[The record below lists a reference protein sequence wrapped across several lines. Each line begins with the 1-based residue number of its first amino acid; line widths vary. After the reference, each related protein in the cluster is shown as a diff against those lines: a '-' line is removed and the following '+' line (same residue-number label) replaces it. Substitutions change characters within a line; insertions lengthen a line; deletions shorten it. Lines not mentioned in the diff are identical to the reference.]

1 MYGLGLDLKSVV
13 GAAVASVTGT
23 AKTSSGEA
31 VPTPMELYDEAAP
44 RVVTMLKQ
52 YDAAKPLIDFSTKNW
67 WVLVIGLAVIAV
79 GGSYVGN
86 VIYHRVHRRK

>member
-13 GAAVASVTGT
+13 GAAVASVTGE
-23 AKTSSGEA
+23 AKTETGEA
-31 VPTPMELYDEAAP
+31 VPSPMTLYNEAAP

-52 YDAAKPLIDFSTKNW
+52 YDAAKPGIDWVTANW
-67 WVLVIGLAVIAV
+67 WALVAGLAVIAV

-86 VIYHRVHRRK
+86 VIYHKVHRR

>member
-13 GAAVASVTGT
+13 GAAVASVTGE
-23 AKTSSGEA
+23 AKTETGEA
-31 VPTPMELYDEAAP
+31 VPSPMTLYNEAAP

-52 YDAAKPLIDFSTKNW
+52 YDEAKPGIDYVTRNW